1 LSDSDRSS
9 DNGRSSDTDGAER
22 GDLVCLGE
30 IAWGYFRTRKQF
42 LLSRLAR
49 RWRVTYF
56 EPVAFGRGGGAGA
69 RSVDGLTVA
78 TLPFLK
84 PGTSV
89 AAYNAAIATSMGRAL
104 VERAAGWSLSGWM
117 RRLGIHRPVCVI
129 SNVYAVNLLGIV
141 APRLVCYDFNDH
153 PRQFPTAP
161 DWTDFYLERLLSR
174 SDVVVAVSEPYQK
187 ELASLTKA
195 PVVLIE
201 NGVEFDR
208 FAHPASGP
216 PPALAA
222 LPRPRLGYVG
232 KLSTFLDLP
241 LLEKIASTLPH
252 PLVLAGP
259 IPAEM
264 RKRLQPLLARP
275 NVHYLGE
282 LPYDQVPGFLSGL
295 DVGLVPFRAGDPFVE
310 RINPNKLYQYL
321 AAGLPMV
328 SSPMEGIAG
337 NEAGL
342 FFASDHDKFLSGI
355 RRVLEGRVDR
365 DRLRDLARDH
375 DWDALA
381 ERMDQTLLEFAAR
394 RAGRSA

>member
-1 LSDSDRSS
+1 MAAGASGLSESS
-9 DNGRSSDTDGAER
+9 GEER
-22 GDLVCLGE
+22 GDLVCLAE

-56 EPVAFGRGGGAGA
+56 EPVAFGRGGGGSA
-69 RSVDGLTVA
+69 RTVDGVTVV
-78 TLPFLK
+78 TVPFLK

-89 AAYNAAIATSMGRAL
+89 PAYNALIATPAGRAL
-104 VERAAGWSLSGWM
+104 VEQVAGWSLGRWLQ
-117 RRLGIHRPVCVI
+117 RLQIRRPVCMI

-141 APRLVCYDFNDH
+141 QPRLVCYDFNDH

-161 DWTDFYLERLLSR
+161 EWTDRYLHRLLAQ
-174 SDVVVAVSEPYQK
+174 SDVVVAVSEPYRR
-187 ELASLTKA
+187 ELSSLTAA
-195 PVVLIE
+195 PVELIE

-222 LPRPRLGYVG
+222 LPRPRLGYLG
-232 KLSTFLDLP
+232 KLSTFLDLA
-241 LLEKIASTLPH
+241 LLTKIANTFPH

-264 RKRLQPLLARP
+264 RAPLAPLLALP
-275 NVHYLGE
+275 NVHDLGE

-337 NEAGL
+337 DRAGL
-342 FFASDHDKFLSGI
+342 FFAKDHESFLAAI
-355 RRVLEGRVDR
+355 RRVLEGGVSRE
-365 DRLRDLARDH
+365 RLRDLARDH

-381 ERMDQTLLEFAAR
+381 DKMDRMLLEHAAR
-394 RAGRSA
+394 RDGRSA

>member
-1 LSDSDRSS
+1 VAAGEGRLSDGED
-9 DNGRSSDTDGAER
+9 AER
-22 GDLVCLGE
+22 GDLVCLAE

-42 LLSRLAR
+42 LLSRLAK
-49 RWRVTYF
+49 RWRVIYF
-56 EPVAFGRGGGAGA
+56 EPVAFGRGGGASA
-69 RSVDGLTVA
+69 RTVDGLTVA
-78 TLPFLK
+78 TVPFLK

-89 AAYNAAIATSMGRAL
+89 PAYNAAVATPMGRAL
-104 VERAAGWSLSGWM
+104 VERVAGWSLSGWM
-117 RRLGIHRPVCVI
+117 RRLGIRRPVCVI

-161 DWTDFYLERLLSR
+161 DWTDSYLRRLLGE

-201 NGVEFDR
+201 NGVEFER

-232 KLSTFLDLP
+232 KLSTFLDVP
-241 LLEKIASTLPH
+241 LLEKVASTFPH

-264 RKRLQPLLARP
+264 REQLQPLLARP

-282 LPYDQVPGFLSGL
+282 LPYDRVPGFLSGL

-337 NEAGL
+337 NGAGL
-342 FFASDHDKFLSGI
+342 FFASDHEQFLSGI
-355 RRVLEGRVDR
+355 RRVLEGRVDKE
-365 DRLRDLARDH
+365 RLRDLARDH

-381 ERMDQTLLEFAAR
+381 DRMDQVLLEQAAR
-394 RAGRSA
+394 RRQRSS

>member
-1 LSDSDRSS
+1 MERGSRRLSEPSRSS
-9 DNGRSSDTDGAER
+9 GDER
-22 GDLVCLGE
+22 GDLVCIAE

-56 EPVAFGRGGGAGA
+56 EPVAFGRGGGTSA

-78 TLPFLK
+78 TVPFLK

-89 AAYNAAIATSMGRAL
+89 AAYNAAIGTPVGRSL
-104 VERAAGWSLSGWM
+104 VERVAGWSLAGWM
-117 RRLGIHRPVCVI
+117 RRLGIHRPVCLI
-129 SNVYAVNLLGIV
+129 SNVYAANLLGIV

-161 DWTDFYLERLLSR
+161 EWTDLYLQRLLSQ
-174 SDVVVAVSEPYQK
+174 SDVVVAVSEPYRR
-187 ELASLTKA
+187 ELASLTAA

-216 PPALAA
+216 PEALAA

-232 KLSTFLDLP
+232 KLSTFLDLA
-241 LLEKIASTLPH
+241 LLEKIASAFPH

-264 RKRLQPLLARP
+264 RQHLQPLLSRP
-275 NVHYLGE
+275 NVHYVGE
-282 LPYDQVPGFLSGL
+282 LPYDRVPGFLSGL

-328 SSPMEGIAG
+328 SSPMEGIPG
-337 NEAGL
+337 NDAGL
-342 FFASDHDKFLSGI
+342 FFASDHEQFLAGI
-355 RRVLEGRVDR
+355 RRVLEGRVDKE
-365 DRLRDLARDH
+365 RLRDLARDH

-381 ERMDQTLLEFAAR
+381 DRMDALLLEQAAHR
-394 RAGRSA
+394 KRSRA

>member
-1 LSDSDRSS
+1 LSEAP
-9 DNGRSSDTDGAER
+9 DGKR
-22 GDLVCLGE
+22 GDLVCLAE

-42 LLSRLAR
+42 LLSRLAK

-56 EPVAFGRGGGAGA
+56 EPVAFGRGGGGGA
-69 RSVDGLTVA
+69 RTVDGITVV
-78 TLPFLK
+78 TIPFLK

-89 AAYNAAIATSMGRAL
+89 AAYNALIATSPGRAL
-104 VERAAGWSLSGWM
+104 IEKVAGWSLGSWLE
-117 RRLGIHRPVCVI
+117 RLAIRRPVCMI

-141 APRLVCYDFNDH
+141 QPRLVCYDFNDH

-161 DWTDFYLERLLSR
+161 EWTDSYLHRLLAK
-174 SDVVVAVSEPYQK
+174 SDVVVAVSEPYRR
-187 ELASLTKA
+187 ELTSLTAA
-195 PVVLIE
+195 PVELIE
-201 NGVEFDR
+201 NGVEFER

-222 LPRPRLGYVG
+222 LPRPRLGYLG
-232 KLSTFLDLP
+232 KLSTFLDLD
-241 LLEKIASTLPH
+241 LLLKIARTFAH

-264 RKRLQPLLARP
+264 RERLVPLLALP

-295 DVGLVPFRAGDPFVE
+295 DVGLVPFRAGDPFIE

-328 SSPMEGIAG
+328 SSPMQDIAG
-337 NEAGL
+337 DPAGL
-342 FFASDHDKFLSGI
+342 CFAEDHESFLAAI
-355 RRVLEGRVDR
+355 RRVLEGGVSRE
-365 DRLRDLARDH
+365 RLRDLARDH

-381 ERMDQTLLEFAAR
+381 DKMDRMLLDYAAKSER
-394 RAGRSA
+394 RSA

>member
-1 LSDSDRSS
+1 LSDDQA
-9 DNGRSSDTDGAER
+9 GEPER
-22 GDLVCLGE
+22 GDLVCLAE

-56 EPVAFGRGGGAGA
+56 EPPAFGRGGGGAA
-69 RSVDGLTVA
+69 RSVDGLTVV
-78 TLPFLK
+78 TVPFLK
-84 PGTSV
+84 PGTTV
-89 AAYNAAIATSMGRAL
+89 PAYNAAIATPVGRVL
-104 VERAAGWSLSGWM
+104 VEQVAGWSLAGWIK
-117 RRLGIHRPVCVI
+117 RLGIRRPVCMI

-141 APRLVCYDFNDH
+141 RPRLVCYDFNDH

-161 DWTDFYLERLLSR
+161 DWTDGYLERLLAQT
-174 SDVVVAVSEPYQK
+174 DVVVAVSEPYRR
-187 ELASLTKA
+187 ELASLTAA

-208 FAHPASGP
+208 FTHPASGP
-216 PPALAA
+216 PPAMAS

-232 KLSTFLDLP
+232 KLSTFLDLE
-241 LLEKIASTLPH
+241 LLAKIASTFAH

-259 IPAEM
+259 IPREM
-264 RKRLQPLLARP
+264 RAALAPLLARP

-295 DVGLVPFRAGDPFVE
+295 DVGLVPFRAGDRFVE
-310 RINPNKLYQYL
+310 RIHPNKLYQYL

-328 SSPMEGIAG
+328 SSPMDGIAG
-337 NEAGL
+337 NPAGL
-342 FFASDHDKFLSGI
+342 LFASDHEQFLSAI
-355 RRVLEGRVDR
+355 RRVLEGSVDR
-365 DRLRDLARDH
+365 ERLRDLARDH

-381 ERMDQTLLEFAAR
+381 DRMDALLLEQAAR
-394 RAGRSA
+394 RARRSA

>member
-1 LSDSDRSS
+1 MSETSD
-9 DNGRSSDTDGAER
+9 AER
-22 GDLVCLGE
+22 GDLVCLSE

-56 EPVAFGRGGGAGA
+56 EPVAFGRGGGTSA

-78 TLPFLK
+78 TVPFLK

-89 AAYNAAIATSMGRAL
+89 PAYNAAIATPLGRSL
-104 VERAAGWSLSGWM
+104 VERVAGWSLAGWM
-117 RRLGIHRPVCVI
+117 RRLGIRRPVCLI
-129 SNVYAVNLLGIV
+129 SNVYAANLLGIV
-141 APRLVCYDFNDH
+141 QPRLVCYDFNDH

-161 DWTDFYLERLLSR
+161 DWTDLYLQRLLSE
-174 SDVVVAVSEPYQK
+174 SDVVVAVSEPYRR
-187 ELASLTKA
+187 ELTSLTAA

-201 NGVEFDR
+201 NGVEFER
-208 FAHPASGP
+208 FAHPAIGP
-216 PPALAA
+216 PAALAS

-241 LLEKIASTLPH
+241 LLEKIAGAFPH

-259 IPAEM
+259 VPAEM
-264 RKRLQPLLARP
+264 RERLQPLFARP
-275 NVHYLGE
+275 NVHYVGE

-295 DVGLVPFRAGDPFVE
+295 DVGLVPFRAGDPFIE

-337 NEAGL
+337 SDAGL
-342 FFASDHDKFLSGI
+342 FFARDHETFLASIEKALRGSVDK
-355 RRVLEGRVDR
+355 E
-365 DRLRDLARDH
+365 RLRDLARDH
-375 DWDALA
+375 DWDQLADRMDRLLLEHA
-381 ERMDQTLLEFAAR
+381 ERRAR
-394 RAGRSA
+394 RNA